1 MPIGTLVR
9 VYTLNMLARRPDLVH
24 GTLMQVK
31 KRKRQKKLRV
41 MLSAELWQKVNE
53 AKRNKET
60 TFFQSLNLNESRD
73 RLHRKGGTALSLDV
87 WGTC

>member
-1 MPIGTLVR
+1 MR

-31 KRKRQKKLRV
+31 KRKRHKKLRV

-53 AKRNKET
+53 AKRNKE

>member
-1 MPIGTLVR
+1 
-9 VYTLNMLARRPDLVH
+9 
-24 GTLMQVK
+24 
-31 KRKRQKKLRV
+31 

>member
-1 MPIGTLVR
+1 
-9 VYTLNMLARRPDLVH
+9 
-24 GTLMQVK
+24 
-31 KRKRQKKLRV
+31 

-53 AKRNKET
+53 AKRNKE

>member
-1 MPIGTLVR
+1 MR

-31 KRKRQKKLRV
+31 KGKRQKKKLRV

-60 TFFQSLNLNESRD
+60 TFFQSLNLNESCD
-73 RLHRKGGTALSLDV
+73 RLPRKGGTALSLDV